1 MRSLRLVIAAFGMVA
16 ATAFASPADPK
27 LGAEYVQLASPQPVQ
42 VVGKKVEVIEF
53 FMYHC
58 PACNA
63 LEPTLA
69 EWVKKQGDKIVFKRV
84 HMPYSGPNDPEAH
97 LYLTL
102 EAMGKL
108 DEVHPKV
115 FKAIHIDRVRMNKDD
130 VVIDW
135 AVKNGVNKAK
145 FMDAWNSFGVMT
157 KLKRLPQVLD
167 AYKVQSVPTLV
178 VEGRYMTSPSVVES
192 ANPGMNGP
200 ALSKAT
206 MQVLDAM
213 VAKVAKTK

>member
-1 MRSLRLVIAAFGMVA
+1 MRSLRLVIAAFGLVA

-58 PACNA
+58 PHCNT
-63 LEPTLA
+63 LEPHIA
-69 EWVKKQGDKIVFKRV
+69 EWVKKQGDKILFKRV
-84 HMPYSGPNDPEAH
+84 HMPYSGPADPEAH

-115 FKAIHIDRVRMNKDD
+115 FKAIHVDRVRMNKDD

-135 AVKNGVNKAK
+135 AVKNGLDKKK
-145 FMDAWNSFGVMT
+145 FIDTWNSFGVMT
-157 KLKRLPQVLD
+157 KLKRLPQTLD

-178 VEGRYMTSPSVVES
+178 VDGRYMTSPSLVDS
-192 ANPGMNGP
+192 ANRGMNEGM
-200 ALSKAT
+200 LSKAT
-206 MQVLDAM
+206 VQVLDAM
-213 VAKVAKTK
+213 VANVAKKK

>member
-1 MRSLRLVIAAFGMVA
+1 MRSLRLAVAALGLVA

-27 LGAEYVQLASPQPVQ
+27 LGAEYVQLATPQPTQ

-63 LEPTLA
+63 LEPTIA
-69 EWVKKQGDKIVFKRV
+69 EWVKKQGDKINFKRV
-84 HMPYSGPNDPEAH
+84 HMPYSGVNDPEAH

-102 EAMGKL
+102 EAMSKL

-135 AVKNGVNKAK
+135 AVKNGLDKAK

-157 KLKRLPQVLD
+157 KLKRLPQTLD

-178 VEGRYMTSPSVVES
+178 VDGRYMTSPSVVES
-192 ANPGMNGP
+192 ANPGMNGM

-206 MQVLDAM
+206 VQVLDAM